1 MMLPAGSPSISFV
14 DSIKIC
20 MQGFVKCEG
29 RARRSE
35 FWWFYMVCTIIM
47 VFLSFF
53 IGVGG
58 TGYFIFWL
66 IVDIVI
72 YIPIISASTRRLH
85 DIGMT
90 GFYNLLMLIPFGIF
104 VLWYFWSIDSH
115 RTNNIYGPA
124 TKYGGGAPTDPLLA
138 NPQAPVVGVPPIGQP
153 GYSPVQPMVYPGQQ
167 PIPVSPNVYPGQQPI
182 PVSPNVYPGPQS
194 IPTANPNYNDQ
205 QNIPVAQPN
214 YNNQQNIPVAQPNY
228 NDQQNIPVA
237 QPNYNEQQNIPVAQP
252 NGYPQ
257 PQQNIPVAQPNAYP
271 QPQQNIPVAQPN
283 AYPQPQQNIPVAQ
296 PNGYP
301 QPQQNIPVAQ
311 PNAMVDKP
319 EGEVNYPQID
329 PQNQAPMVPP
339 PQNPPNY

>member
-1 MMLPAGSPSISFV
+1 MMLPAGSSSISFV

-35 FWWFYMVCTIIM
+35 FWWFYMLCMIIM

-58 TGYFIFWL
+58 TGYVIFWL
-66 IVDIVI
+66 LVDIVI

-182 PVSPNVYPGPQS
+182 PVSPNIYPGPQS

-214 YNNQQNIPVAQPNY
+214 
-228 NDQQNIPVA
+228 
-237 QPNYNEQQNIPVAQP
+237 
-252 NGYPQ
+252 GYPQ
-257 PQQNIPVAQPNAYP
+257 PQQNIPVAQPNA
-271 QPQQNIPVAQPN
+271 
-283 AYPQPQQNIPVAQ
+283 
-296 PNGYP
+296 YP

>member
-1 MMLPAGSPSISFV
+1 
-14 DSIKIC
+14 
-20 MQGFVKCEG
+20 
-29 RARRSE
+29 
-35 FWWFYMVCTIIM
+35 M

-66 IVDIVI
+66 LVDIVI

-182 PVSPNVYPGPQS
+182 PVSPNIYPGPQS

-257 PQQNIPVAQPNAYP
+257 PQQNIPVAQPNA
-271 QPQQNIPVAQPN
+271 
-283 AYPQPQQNIPVAQ
+283 
-296 PNGYP
+296 
-301 QPQQNIPVAQ
+301 
-311 PNAMVDKP
+311 MVDKP

>member
-1 MMLPAGSPSISFV
+1 MMLPQATPQISFA

-20 MQGFVKCEG
+20 MQGYTKCEG

-53 IGVGG
+53 LNLGGIG
-58 TGYFIFWL
+58 YLIFWL
-66 IVDIVI
+66 IVDIFF

-85 DIGMT
+85 DINMT
-90 GFYNLLMLIPFGIF
+90 GFYNLLMLVPFGIF
-104 VLWYFWSIDSH
+104 VLWYFWSIDSNPG
-115 RTNNIYGPA
+115 NNIYGPA
-124 TKYGGGAPTDPLLA
+124 TKYGVGVAAVTDPLLV
-138 NPQAPVVGVPPIGQP
+138 NPQAPVISVAPMGQP
-153 GYSPVQPMVYPGQQ
+153 GYPPVQPMAYPGQQ
-167 PIPVSPNVYPGQQPI
+167 PIAVSPNVYPGQQPI

-194 IPTANPNYNDQ
+194 IPTANPNYPD
-205 QNIPVAQPN
+205 
-214 YNNQQNIPVAQPNY
+214 QQNIPVAQPNY

-237 QPNYNEQQNIPVAQP
+237 QPN
-252 NGYPQ
+252 G
-257 PQQNIPVAQPNAYP
+257 
-271 QPQQNIPVAQPN
+271 
-283 AYPQPQQNIPVAQ
+283 YPQPQQNIPVAQ

-311 PNAMVDKP
+311 PNGYPQPQQNIPVAQPNDMVDKP
-319 EGEVNYPQID
+319 SAQEGEINYPQID

>member
-1 MMLPAGSPSISFV
+1 MMLPAGSSSISFV

-35 FWWFYMVCTIIM
+35 FWWFYMLCMIIM

-66 IVDIVI
+66 LVDIVI

-182 PVSPNVYPGPQS
+182 PVSPNIYPGPQS
-194 IPTANPNYNDQ
+194 IPTAN
-205 QNIPVAQPN
+205 
-214 YNNQQNIPVAQPNY
+214 
-228 NDQQNIPVA
+228 
-237 QPNYNEQQNIPVAQP
+237 PNYNEQQNIPVAQP
-252 NGYPQ
+252 NG
-257 PQQNIPVAQPNAYP
+257 YP

>member
-20 MQGFVKCEG
+20 IQGYVKCEG

-35 FWWFYMVCTIIM
+35 FWWFYMVCMIII

-53 IGVGG
+53 LGITG
-58 TGYFIFWL
+58 TFYFIFWL
-66 IVDIVI
+66 IVDIAL

-90 GFYNLLMLIPFGIF
+90 GFYNLLMLVPFGIF

-138 NPQAPVVGVPPIGQP
+138 NPQAPVVGVSPIGQP

-214 YNNQQNIPVAQPNY
+214 
-228 NDQQNIPVA
+228 
-237 QPNYNEQQNIPVAQP
+237 
-252 NGYPQ
+252 GYPQ

-283 AYPQPQQNIPVAQ
+283 AYPQSQQNIPVAQ

-301 QPQQNIPVAQ
+301 QQQNIPVAQ

-329 PQNQAPMVPP
+329 PQNQANQEPMVPP

>member
-35 FWWFYMVCTIIM
+35 FWWFYMLCMIIM

-58 TGYFIFWL
+58 TGYVIFWL
-66 IVDIVI
+66 LVDIVI

-182 PVSPNVYPGPQS
+182 PVSPNIYPGPQS
-194 IPTANPNYNDQ
+194 IPTAN
-205 QNIPVAQPN
+205 
-214 YNNQQNIPVAQPNY
+214 
-228 NDQQNIPVA
+228 
-237 QPNYNEQQNIPVAQP
+237 PNYNEQQNIPVAQP

-257 PQQNIPVAQPNAYP
+257 PQQNIPVAQQNAYP